1 MKDVKIK
8 PLIYMF
14 FFAYI
19 LVSCIVSKVEASEY
33 QDEFILSV
41 KGCLKAHTKP
51 SEAIVPTDLVIAQA
65 IIESNWGRSRFAT
78 EGNALF
84 GIRTFDLS
92 VPHMKPK
99 DNPDVKWG
107 VKKYET
113 KCDSVNDYIFLL
125 SNSHHYKEFR
135 ELLKNGGDYIELANS
150 LKPYSE
156 NQEYS
161 KLLIKVIRFVM
172 MRNT

>member
-8 PLIYMF
+8 PLIYVF
-14 FFAYI
+14 FFVYI

-51 SEAIVPTDLVIAQA
+51 SEANVPTDLVIAQA

-84 GIRTFDLS
+84 GMRTFDLS

-99 DNPDVKWG
+99 HNPDVKWC
-107 VKKYET
+107 VKKYKT
-113 KCDSVNDYIFLL
+113 KCDSVNDYIYLL
-125 SNSHHYKEFR
+125 SNSHHYEEFR
-135 ELLKNGGDYIELANS
+135 ELLQYDADYIQLAYA

-156 NQEYS
+156 NKEYS

>member
-1 MKDVKIK
+1 MKHKGAIVA
-8 PLIYMF
+8 F
-14 FFAYI
+14 FIVYLLASCFANTA
-19 LVSCIVSKVEASEY
+19 KADNY
-33 QDEFILSV
+33 QEEFISSI
-41 KGCLKAHTKP
+41 KGCLNAHTKP
-51 SEAIVPTDLVIAQA
+51 SEAIVPTDLVVAQA
-65 IIESNWGRSRFAT
+65 IIESDWGRSRFAT

-84 GIRTFDLS
+84 GMRTFDLS

-99 DNPDVKWG
+99 DNPDVRWG
-107 VKKYET
+107 VKKYKT
-113 KCDSVNDYIFLL
+113 KCDSVDDYIFLL

-135 ELLKNGGDYIELANS
+135 ELLKNGGDYIQLANS

>member
-1 MKDVKIK
+1 MKHICATLLLLCNTLNSDLDLDFIEKVKACALERNATVQSQNRI
-8 PLIYMF
+8 PIN
-14 FFAYI
+14 
-19 LVSCIVSKVEASEY
+19 LV
-33 QDEFILSV
+33 L
-41 KGCLKAHTKP
+41 
-51 SEAIVPTDLVIAQA
+51 AQA
-65 IIESNWGRSRFAT
+65 IHESDWGRSRFAT

-84 GIRTFDLS
+84 GMRTFDLS

-99 DNPDVKWG
+99 DNPDVRWG
-107 VKKYET
+107 VKKYKT

-135 ELLKNGGDYIELANS
+135 ELLKNGGDYIELAKS